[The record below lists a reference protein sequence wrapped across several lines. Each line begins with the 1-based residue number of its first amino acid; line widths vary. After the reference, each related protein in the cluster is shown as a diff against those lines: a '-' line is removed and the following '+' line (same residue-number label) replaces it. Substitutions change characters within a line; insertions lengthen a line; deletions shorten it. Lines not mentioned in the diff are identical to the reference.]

1 MREASPIILF
11 MRIIGVFCLYIIY
24 MDRQNMFIL
33 NESLKILQKGTMT
46 MLKDYYVDWE
56 TLISQIAEHED
67 RLVGSIAVAFMDE
80 LQNGQKLRES
90 VTPLKNAFFAPYTPE
105 YPYIAELAV
114 DRYSTENI
122 IEILKDALRKADTS
136 TSTETGEE
144 IVSVNSLTFDVNFKI
159 HMSDFIEN
167 RMSGVLMSIIS
178 DQDMEDWGNCAVIS
192 NEMRDRHAI
201 VDIDDASKLIVRA
214 LPLRYIKRVDG
225 DQSKAS
231 RTDVAIVIFVKKDNV
246 RMSNLTTPAI
256 VPDAVEDLNIQGD
269 LLNRDVYNCFIVRM
283 DENDALDTDEL
294 ESIRQILDRYERQQ
308 RSIYRFCDDH
318 HYPCYFAKI

>member
-1 MREASPIILF
+1 
-11 MRIIGVFCLYIIY
+11 
-24 MDRQNMFIL
+24 
-33 NESLKILQKGTMT
+33 

-56 TLISQIAEHED
+56 TLLFQIAEHED
-67 RLVGSIAVAFMDE
+67 RLVGSIAVSFMDE
-80 LQNGQKLRES
+80 LQIGQKLGEN

-114 DRYSTENI
+114 DRYSMDDI
-122 IEILKDALRKADTS
+122 IEILKDALRKAETS

-144 IVSVNSLTFDVNFKI
+144 VVHFNSLTFDVNFKI

-167 RMSGVLMSIIS
+167 RMSGILMSIIS
-178 DQDMEDWGNCAVIS
+178 DQDMEEWGDCAVIS

-201 VDIDDASKLIVRA
+201 VDINDASKLIVRA

-231 RTDVAIVIFVKKDNV
+231 RTDIAIIVFIKKDNV

-283 DENDALDTDEL
+283 DENDDLDTDEL
-294 ESIRQILDRYERQQ
+294 EDIRQILDSYERQQ

-318 HYPCYFAKI
+318 NYPCYFAKI